1 LTETDWAIARMIR
14 EWVVRKPDDPCL
26 ICDGVARTWRDV
38 ADRTARLAQG
48 LIQHGLEPQD
58 RVMYLGRN
66 SAEFFEILAGS
77 SMAGV
82 VTVALNWRLAPRE
95 MVQILNHSGAR
106 ILFIQTEFLA
116 RIEQVRSELGS
127 IELIIEIGTTAH
139 NDGYESWLSANVA
152 EDPLVCVRP
161 DDTAF
166 QMYTSGTTGVPKGV
180 LFNNAAV
187 RSTVDF
193 ADLIQ
198 VDERAVVLI
207 AMPVFHAV
215 GSSFGIQA
223 LSVGGTLVIAR
234 DFDAES
240 LLSLIETYRITSAP
254 LVPAA
259 LKMLLESPSID
270 TRDLSSLSMISYS
283 GSPIT
288 QELLAAMITRF
299 RCSFIQ
305 IYGLTETSLATLLAT
320 EDHLDP
326 DHPERRLSAGR
337 AVRGAS
343 VRIVDASGQD
353 VADGEFGEVWVRCS
367 TQMAG
372 YWDAPAETAAAITAD
387 GYIRTG
393 DGGYLLDGYLYLKD
407 RIKDMIVS
415 GGENVYPIEV
425 ENVLISHPS
434 VRDVAVIGVP
444 SEKWGETVKALVVR
458 DLTGPVVEA
467 TQLIAYTKQHL
478 AGYKCPTS
486 IDFVPEL
493 PRNPSGKVLKRQLR
507 LTYGG

>member
-1 LTETDWAIARMIR
+1 L
-14 EWVVRKPDDPCL
+14 
-26 ICDGVARTWRDV
+26 
-38 ADRTARLAQG
+38 
-48 LIQHGLEPQD
+48 
-58 RVMYLGRN
+58 
-66 SAEFFEILAGS
+66 
-77 SMAGV
+77 
-82 VTVALNWRLAPRE
+82 
-95 MVQILNHSGAR
+95 
-106 ILFIQTEFLA
+106 
-116 RIEQVRSELGS
+116 
-127 IELIIEIGTTAH
+127 
-139 NDGYESWLSANVA
+139 
-152 EDPLVCVRP
+152 
-161 DDTAF
+161 
-166 QMYTSGTTGVPKGV
+166 
-180 LFNNAAV
+180 
-187 RSTVDF
+187 
-193 ADLIQ
+193 
-198 VDERAVVLI
+198 
-207 AMPVFHAV
+207 
-215 GSSFGIQA
+215 
-223 LSVGGTLVIAR
+223 
-234 DFDAES
+234 
-240 LLSLIETYRITSAP
+240 P

-259 LKMLLESPSID
+259 LKMLLESSSID
-270 TRDLSSLSMISYS
+270 TRDLSSLSLVSYS

-299 RCSFIQ
+299 RCSVIQ
-305 IYGLTETSLATLLAT
+305 VYGSTETSLTTLLAT

-343 VRIVDASGQD
+343 VRIVDASGRD